1 MVLENSRVIEL
12 IEQGVS
18 PKLTLAIK
26 KAKKV
31 NMHITGLKMK
41 EFLETLDD
49 YESSAQKVLR
59 EKLAKSNRSVFSFI
73 LRPTDKIFTAKGG
86 TINYN
91 LPQKTIDFIRNNVND
106 VADGLN
112 IKRYLKKT
120 VKDQYI
126 IDPNGVLFIDIDA
139 NGQLET
145 HVINSDKIHWY
156 FNKGNVVKAIIFAPE
171 KREGKQNEGKL
182 FYRVIDQATD
192 RIYVVDDKKTPYEL
206 VADRLDNFFKFT
218 PALILG
224 DQKNP
229 NEDIYESIIA
239 DILDDAD
246 ELLRDI
252 SVKTV
257 HKLAHAYPR
266 YWSYEQA
273 CTRCE
278 GEGVIHTI
286 KDEVNVTEPC
296 NSCGGDGT
304 KHRTNPSDETVL
316 RTPQEGDPVIAPNVA
331 GYVSPDLET
340 MRFYEESVEKCKNAM
355 FQAMWGTTYE
365 QGGKRETATGRFLD
379 SQPVQDRLRDISDTF
394 ANYHKFMLDC
404 YAKVL
409 LRNPKYESS
418 VTYGKRYILEGADD
432 ILTKLLEAS
441 RENVSD
447 LVTRDMLNRYIEAEY
462 QDDNIE
468 LIKRKKLSHI
478 EPFPSMK
485 IADVCAIEGM
495 PDKDKLRKI
504 FYGDWLNELT
514 EAELVL
520 NTEEELRKK
529 FEIYIN
535 TKQLKNVEK
544 QNTGSEIPNGRE
556 A

>member
-1 MVLENSRVIEL
+1 
-12 IEQGVS
+12 
-18 PKLTLAIK
+18 
-26 KAKKV
+26 
-31 NMHITGLKMK
+31 MHITGLKMI

-49 YESSAQKVLR
+49 YESTGQKALR

-91 LPQKTIDFIRNNVND
+91 LPQKTIDFIRTNVND

-126 IDPNGVLFIDIDA
+126 IDPNGVLFIDIDKE
-139 NGQLET
+139 GKLET
-145 HVINSDKIHWY
+145 HVINSNQIHWY
-156 FNKGNVVKAIIFAPE
+156 SNKGNVVKSIIFAPE
-171 KREGKQNEGKL
+171 KREGKENEGKL
-182 FYRVIDQATD
+182 FYRVIDETTD
-192 RIYVVDDKKTPYEL
+192 RIFVSEPKLKSDTKIVDVSEI
-206 VADRLDNFFKFT
+206 VSERLDNFFRFV
-218 PALILG
+218 PAIILG

-239 DILDDAD
+239 NILDDAD

-273 CTRCE
+273 CTRCD
-278 GEGVIHTI
+278 GEGTLQTTDKNDVIVAT
-286 KDEVNVTEPC
+286 VCP
-296 NSCGGDGT
+296 SCGGDGT
-304 KHRTNPSDETVL
+304 KHRTNASDETVL
-316 RTPQEGDPVIAPNVA
+316 RTPQEGDPIIAPNVA

-340 MRFYEESVEKCKNAM
+340 MKYYDESVDKAKNTM

-432 ILTKLLEAS
+432 ILTKLLETS

-447 LVTRDMLNRYIEAEY
+447 LITRDMLNRYIEAEY

-468 LIKRKKLSHI
+468 LVKRKKLSKI

-485 IADVCAIEGM
+485 IADVCAILGM

-520 NTEEELRKK
+520 NTEEELRNK

-535 TKQLKNVEK
+535 TKQLKDE
-544 QNTGSEIPNGRE
+544 QNQAVIIPS
-556 A
+556 